1 MEIDPEYINILTN
14 INEIVNYMNQFLIE
28 IESINGKCYAEIL
41 YDNKGEIRKIYNR
54 TKKDTKDMLANCW
67 SSITIIKNN
76 KIYNKSC
83 NAFDIWVKDPGKRK
97 MDHESFKIIMKELR
111 EKEREKNPKKDPDEH
126 ELNNIIW
133 NK

>member
-1 MEIDPEYINILTN
+1 
-14 INEIVNYMNQFLIE
+14 
-28 IESINGKCYAEIL
+28 
-41 YDNKGEIRKIYNR
+41 
-54 TKKDTKDMLANCW
+54 
-67 SSITIIKNN
+67 
-76 KIYNKSC
+76 
-83 NAFDIWVKDPGKRK
+83 